1 MIDDSTK
8 GNAVGEIDVPNAFTE
23 HHSMNWW
30 PNLSDL
36 DRLNV
41 LNNPTEDRARILSS
55 KVSLSIDETM
65 QKMSENTG
73 IPWWIVSTFPKL
85 QLSSF
90 H

>member
-1 MIDDSTK
+1 MPQM
-8 GNAVGEIDVPNAFTE
+8 N
-23 HHSMNWW
+23 SMNWW

-36 DRLNV
+36 DRLNI

-73 IPWWIVSTFPKL
+73 IPLVDGFELSKL
-85 QLSSF
+85 QLS
-90 H
+90 